1 MASFT
6 GLSGTQN
13 VHVFNDGYGYESFY
27 CVAPGQEVTLYSE
40 LDQLGVAADRSYVPF
55 YNNTGESYVL
65 ALLDDNHRP
74 VHEVDRFFLT
84 SYEANY
90 YYQDLYFDVPVGTE
104 VTGNLWAFKVE
115 SGVVTSAEDLGS
127 QTFTTIPAGEN
138 PIVADRE
145 QLSISF
151 TATDLV
157 TVAVSSNGLVNLGG
171 FLTLGSPV
179 QLPGADIDLPEARLT
194 STAYTET
201 WEYWQP
207 GDVLDRSGN
216 IAEFSVASGIA
227 YRPIME
233 SQNDSSDNP
242 TISWTPVRDRIN
254 GYSDLTTLRLK
265 TSQASAGYQTAWAIH
280 LPAGEST
287 VTLPSLPSGM
297 TDTMLPDSQYALM
310 LETTAFIDMD
320 YDEVMGTV
328 DINDIDYSIATE
340 LMRTSTLEALAPKLM
355 R

>member
-1 MASFT
+1 
-6 GLSGTQN
+6 
-13 VHVFNDGYGYESFY
+13 
-27 CVAPGQEVTLYSE
+27 
-40 LDQLGVAADRSYVPF
+40 
-55 YNNTGESYVL
+55 
-65 ALLDDNHRP
+65 
-74 VHEVDRFFLT
+74 
-84 SYEANY
+84 
-90 YYQDLYFDVPVGTE
+90 
-104 VTGNLWAFKVE
+104 
-115 SGVVTSAEDLGS
+115 
-127 QTFTTIPAGEN
+127 
-138 PIVADRE
+138 VADRE

-340 LMRTSTLEALAPKLM
+340 RMRTSSLEANAPKLM

>member
-1 MASFT
+1 
-6 GLSGTQN
+6 
-13 VHVFNDGYGYESFY
+13 
-27 CVAPGQEVTLYSE
+27 
-40 LDQLGVAADRSYVPF
+40 
-55 YNNTGESYVL
+55 
-65 ALLDDNHRP
+65 
-74 VHEVDRFFLT
+74 
-84 SYEANY
+84 
-90 YYQDLYFDVPVGTE
+90 
-104 VTGNLWAFKVE
+104 
-115 SGVVTSAEDLGS
+115 
-127 QTFTTIPAGEN
+127 
-138 PIVADRE
+138 
-145 QLSISF
+145 
-151 TATDLV
+151 
-157 TVAVSSNGLVNLGG
+157 LVNLGG

-179 QLPGADIDLPEARLT
+179 QLPGADIDLPETRLA
-194 STAYTET
+194 SVAYTET

-207 GDVLDRSGN
+207 GDVLDRSGD

-280 LPAGEST
+280 LPAGETS
-287 VTLPSLPSGM
+287 VTLPSLPAGI
-297 TDTMLPDSQYALM
+297 TDAVLPDSQYSLT

-320 YDEVMGTV
+320 YDEVMGVV
-328 DINDIDYSIATE
+328 DLHDIDDSIATE